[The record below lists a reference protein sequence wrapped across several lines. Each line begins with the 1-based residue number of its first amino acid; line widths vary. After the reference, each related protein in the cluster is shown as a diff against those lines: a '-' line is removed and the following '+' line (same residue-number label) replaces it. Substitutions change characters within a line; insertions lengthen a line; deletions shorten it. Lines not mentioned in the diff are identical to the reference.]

1 MCRCLRRVLVSGSS
15 RYYTDG
21 MKKVIVPILLFLVA
35 ILLLAGAAYWYEQKY
50 GSEGPFPP
58 HGHN

>member
-1 MCRCLRRVLVSGSS
+1 
-15 RYYTDG
+15 